1 MDKEELIEIVEYYIG
16 EAKEGLPSD
25 IKFIITPQH
34 IAIIDGI
41 DHPYPD
47 RYIIKE
53 EKIGAKLYAGLLVV
67 AKSNT

>member
-1 MDKEELIEIVEYYIG
+1 MKREEIIENVEYYIG
-16 EAKEGLPSD
+16 EAKEGLPAD

-34 IAIIDGI
+34 IAIIDGF

-53 EKIGAKLYAGLLVV
+53 EKIGAKLYADLLAV
-67 AKSNT
+67 AKANT

>member
-1 MDKEELIEIVEYYIG
+1 MDKAELIDTVEYYIG

-25 IKFIITPQH
+25 IKFIITPLH

-41 DHPYPD
+41 DNQFPD

-53 EKIGAKLYAGLLVV
+53 EKIGAKLYADLLAV
-67 AKSNT
+67 ANANT

>member
-1 MDKEELIEIVEYYIG
+1 MDREETIEIVEYYVG

-53 EKIGAKLYAGLLVV
+53 QKIGAELYAKLLAV
-67 AKSNT
+67 AKVNT